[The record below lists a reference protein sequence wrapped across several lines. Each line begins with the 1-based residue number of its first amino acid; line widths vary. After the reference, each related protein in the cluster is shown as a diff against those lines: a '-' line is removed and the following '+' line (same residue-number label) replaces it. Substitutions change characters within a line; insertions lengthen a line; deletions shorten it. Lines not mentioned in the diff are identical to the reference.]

1 MATVTDELRKL
12 INVGPKTIGWLH
24 EAGIH
29 SREDLERL
37 GSIEVYKRLKEL
49 HPYKVTLNAL
59 WGLEAALL
67 NISYKMLP
75 PEVKEELLRQLGT
88 PS

>member
-1 MATVTDELRKL
+1 MMTDKLLKL

-24 EAGIH
+24 EVGVH

-37 GSIEVYKRLKEL
+37 GSVEVYKRMKEL
-49 HPYKVTLNAL
+49 HPDKVTLNAL

-67 NISYKMLP
+67 NMSYTMLP
-75 PEVKEELLRQLGT
+75 QEVNDELLKQLGST
-88 PS
+88 K